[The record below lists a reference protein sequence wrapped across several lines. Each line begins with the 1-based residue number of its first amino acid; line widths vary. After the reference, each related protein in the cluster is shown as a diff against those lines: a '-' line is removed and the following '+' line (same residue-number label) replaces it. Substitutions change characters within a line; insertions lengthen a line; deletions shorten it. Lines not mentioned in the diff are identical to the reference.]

1 MEWGW
6 VGGYRRWQQSREAL
20 MGFIKT
26 LVKGAVVAKLA
37 QVAQRELSK
46 PENQQK
52 IKEAFQKVQQRRGG
66 AH

>member
-1 MEWGW
+1 MWGA
-6 VGGYRRWQQSREAL
+6 VVSRATELEAL
-20 MGFIKT
+20 MGFVKT
-26 LVKGAVVAKLA
+26 MLKGAVVAKLV

-52 IKEAFQKVQQRRGG
+52 IKQAVQKVQQRR